1 MNPTGLTED
10 ELVEQPALRLL
21 SQLGWEVA
29 SGFDETLGSARTLGR
44 DSQSKPVL
52 GHRLRDSLRNL
63 NPGLSDAAIVEAAE
77 RLVEDR
83 STMDRVRA
91 NREIH
96 ALLREGARVETTDN
110 AGNRRTVTVR
120 FVDWN
125 HADANDWLA
134 VSQFWIAGDMYKR
147 RADVVLFVNGIPLV
161 FIELKV
167 SHKNVRNAYDGNLR
181 DYRDTV
187 PHLFW
192 FNAFVVLSNGAD
204 TLVGSTF
211 APRDHFAEWKKIN
224 SEGEQGVVSLE
235 TALRGTCERHRLL
248 DLVENFV
255 AFTERPGGLVKALA
269 KNHQFLGVNN
279 SLEALR
285 ELQQRE
291 GRLGVFWH
299 TQGSGKSLSMLW
311 FTQKVLRK
319 EPGNWTFVL
328 VTDRKEL
335 DEQLYGDFA
344 DSGVITSGREVH
356 AVTSAH
362 LRELLGE
369 DHRYV
374 FTLIHKFVPPEKGQR
389 MPVLSERADIVVIT
403 DEAHRSQ
410 YDTLAANM
418 RLALPNASF
427 LGFTGTPL
435 IAGEEETRR
444 VFGDYVSIYNFRDS
458 IADGAT
464 VPLYY
469 ENRIPELQLTN
480 DDFDDELE
488 DLLEE
493 AALDDAQEKAVAR
506 RFSKQYELITRP
518 QRLAEIAED
527 LVHHFVNRGFRGK
540 AMYVAI
546 DKATA
551 VRMYDLVEAEWAR
564 YLAELED
571 RLAGTAELERPHL
584 ESLIEFMR
592 STDMAVVVSQAQN
605 EVADMAAAGLD
616 IVKHRKRMVNE
627 DLDSK
632 FKDPDDPFRL
642 VFVCAMWL
650 TGFDSPST
658 SSVYLDK
665 PMRNHL
671 LMQTIARANRVFPD
685 KDNGLIVDYVG
696 VFRNLEKALAIY
708 GADRTASGVDSPIR
722 PKDDLIVE
730 LDAALTEATEFCDAN
745 DIDLGDMEAARGFEF
760 VALQKAAEEALRI
773 DEQTR
778 RRYVSLARRVR
789 KTFKA
794 LLPDP
799 EALAVTHRV
808 AVIRSIASK
817 IESSSE
823 APDISRVVDSVSD
836 LLDRSVGAREYI
848 IRSAGGADP
857 LIDLNQLDFEQLAL
871 RFAANKRTAAN
882 AIEKNIDQRLD
893 DAVRKNPTRL
903 ELAERF
909 RQLIDEYNA
918 GTHNLEEFLRRLK
931 AINDELTDEEQRAV
945 REDATEAELAIFDL
959 LTKPEPQLTKAEAL
973 AVKGAAKKLL
983 AHIEDKLVLDWKR
996 RQQTRSA
1003 VRVAIGTVLDA
1014 ELPEVY
1020 GPELFDRKVDVIFDH
1035 IYASYFDNGASVYDT
1050 PDTSAGL
1057 GAAVATMPT
1066 TAEEVSNDL
1075 LAHVRSD
1082 PELCARLMEMV
1093 FGASATWACPTE
1105 QLLVHDET
1113 RVVEYKQTARWNV
1126 REQCRDKT
1134 MEQVVIKTVAGML
1147 NDRGG
1152 TLLIGVT
1159 DGGEPVGLA
1168 DDYAQVKPPNAD
1180 GYVNWLDTL
1189 FENNLGHAG
1198 ANRLTIRIDQI
1209 DGHDVCRIDVPASSR
1224 TIWVKNKN
1232 GPNTLY
1238 QRRNNSTREVPAD
1251 DVDTFITER
1260 FGQHDPRRR

>member
-1 MNPTGLTED
+1 MSPTGLTED

-21 SQLGWEVA
+21 AQLGWEVA
-29 SGFDETLGSARTLGR
+29 SAFDEDLGATGTLGR
-44 DSQSKPVL
+44 DSQSEPVL
-52 GHRLRDSLRNL
+52 GHRLRDALRTL
-63 NPGLSDAAIVEAAE
+63 NPGLSEGALEEAAN

-83 STMDRVRA
+83 SAMDQVRA
-91 NREIH
+91 NREVYD
-96 ALLREGARVETTDN
+96 LLRLGARVVTTD
-110 AGNRRTVTVR
+110 GHGEFRTVTVR
-120 FVDWN
+120 FIDWN
-125 HADANDWLA
+125 QADANDWLA
-134 VSQFWIAGDMYKR
+134 VSQYWITGDMYKR

-167 SHKNVRNAYDGNLR
+167 SHKNVRNAYDANLR

-192 FNAFVVLSNGAD
+192 YNAFVILSNGAD

-211 APRDHFAEWKKIN
+211 APWGHFAEWKKIN
-224 SEGEQGVVSLE
+224 YEGEQGVVSLE
-235 TALRGTCERHRLL
+235 TALRGTCEQHRLL

-255 AFTERPGGLVKALA
+255 AYTERPGGLVKALA

-279 SLEALR
+279 SLDALR
-285 ELQQRE
+285 ELQQRQ

-319 EPGNWTFVL
+319 QPGNWTFVL

-344 DSGVITSGREVH
+344 DSGVITSGQQVH
-356 AVTSAH
+356 AKDSAH
-362 LRELLGE
+362 LRELLGQ

-374 FTLIHKFVPPEKGQR
+374 FTLIHKFIPPEKGQR
-389 MPVLSERADIVVIT
+389 MPVLSERDDIVVIT

-435 IAGEEETRR
+435 IAGEEQTRQ

-469 ENRIPELQLTN
+469 ENRVPELQLTN
-480 DDFDDELE
+480 EDFDDELE

-493 AALDDAQEKAVAR
+493 AALDDAQEKAVAL

-518 QRLAEIAED
+518 QRLAEIATD

-546 DKATA
+546 DKVTA

-571 RLAGTAELERPHL
+571 RLAITPELERPHL

-605 EVADMAAAGLD
+605 EIADMTKAGLD
-616 IVKHRKRMVNE
+616 ITKHRKRMVEE

-696 VFRNLEKALAIY
+696 VFRNLERALSIY
-708 GADRTASGVDSPIR
+708 AADRTAAGVDSPIR
-722 PKDDLIVE
+722 PKDDLIAE
-730 LDAALTEATEFCDAN
+730 LDAALAEVTEFCDAN
-745 DIDLGDMEAARGFEF
+745 DIDLADMEAAQGFEF
-760 VALQKAAEEALRI
+760 VALQKAAVEALLI

-778 RRYVSLARRVR
+778 RRYVSLARQVR

-799 EALAVTHRV
+799 EAMAVTHRV

-817 IESSSE
+817 IESSTE
-823 APDISRVVDSVSD
+823 APNISRVMDSVSE
-836 LLDRSVGAREYI
+836 LLDRSVGAKEYI
-848 IRSAGGADP
+848 IRSADGADP

-871 RFAANKRTAAN
+871 RFAANKRTAAKAAEEN
-882 AIEKNIDQRLD
+882 LKERLD
-893 DAVRKNPTRL
+893 DAVRKNPTLL

-909 RQLIDEYNA
+909 RRLIDEYNA
-918 GTHNLEEFLRRLK
+918 GTHNLEELLRRLK
-931 AINDELTDEEQRAV
+931 AINDELTNEEQRAV

-959 LTKPEPQLTKAEAL
+959 LTKPEPELTKAEAIT
-973 AVKGAAKKLL
+973 VRGAARKLL
-983 AHIEDKLVLDWKR
+983 ERVEDKLVLDWKR

-1020 GPELFDRKVDVIFDH
+1020 GPELFDRKVDAIFDH
-1035 IYASYFDNGASVYDT
+1035 IYAGYHDSGASVYD
-1050 PDTSAGL
+1050 PVEAGARPL
-1057 GAAVATMPT
+1057 PAVATLPSA
-1066 TAEEVSNDL
+1066 AEDVDDDL
-1075 LAHVRSD
+1075 LRAVRSD
-1082 PELCARLMEMV
+1082 PAMRSRLMETV
-1093 FGASATWACPTE
+1093 FGASATWACSTE
-1105 QLLVHDET
+1105 QLLIREES

-1126 REQCRDKT
+1126 REQRRDKT
-1134 MEQVVIKTVAGML
+1134 MEQVVVKTVAGML

-1159 DGGEPVGLA
+1159 DDGTPVGLD
-1168 DDYAQVKPPNAD
+1168 DDYAQVSPPTAD
-1180 GYVNWLDTL
+1180 AYVNWLDTL
-1189 FENNLGHAG
+1189 FDNSLGHAG
-1198 ANRLTIRIDQI
+1198 AHRLTIRIDQVN
-1209 DGHDVCRIDVPASSR
+1209 HRDVCRIDIPASSR
-1224 TIWVKNKN
+1224 PIWVKAKD
-1232 GPNTLY
+1232 GSDILY
-1238 QRRNNSTREVPAD
+1238 QRRNNSTRPVPPAEVQQFTID
-1251 DVDTFITER
+1251 R
-1260 FGQHDPRRR
+1260 FGSNWSD